1 MEFWR
6 REKKKII
13 SILKTEEKIWEK
25 DLNGWQS
32 AGTGEWKVRYGWH
45 SLIRLRPRHNPT
57 TIVIINHHCGM
68 IVSNQIETG
77 AMDGIL
83 LSPDCTHQVT
93 LQFSYFVIIIMMIV
107 SNQIETGKVQY
118 VWMAFSHQ
126 TAPRS
131 GSSLN
136 ISQILLFS
144 NVPLLS
150 SKYRLFHNCP
160 KRKKYFYTIV
170 AGAEQKLF
178 RLWVGGRFSI
188 CIFCGTGGLVFPW
201 YFLYGLVEG
210 ILFPDHMSDTCH
222 IHHFSIF
229 ISTYRFFFFNLFQSN
244 GQKTMRNVMINIFI
258 TFNMYLAILAIV
270 LYYMVL

>member
-1 MEFWR
+1 
-6 REKKKII
+6 
-13 SILKTEEKIWEK
+13 
-25 DLNGWQS
+25 
-32 AGTGEWKVRYGWH
+32 
-45 SLIRLRPRHNPT
+45 
-57 TIVIINHHCGM
+57 
-68 IVSNQIETG
+68 
-77 AMDGIL
+77 
-83 LSPDCTHQVT
+83 
-93 LQFSYFVIIIMMIV
+93 MMIV

-178 RLWVGGRFSI
+178 RLWVGGRYSI

-270 LYYMVL
+270 LYYMVLHCIVWHLTVLHGIVLLGIVSYYGIMVFTWDGGELCWGWCQIGLPFPL